1 MRRVKEAFLHRLTYF
16 LAVPAFL
23 WEIIFLCVP
32 FLFVMSASV
41 YLQGHGF
48 SFAAYKLVL
57 TGAHIRIII
66 RSLLLALFN
75 AFCCLVVAYP
85 VAYFIAFRARAW
97 KNALVLLLTLPF
109 WVNFLVHVYAWF
121 FILERNGIFNKIL
134 LALGI
139 ISEPLH
145 MMNTLFAVALV
156 MFQVYLPFMLLPLYL
171 FCEKFDTRLL
181 EASLDLGASWRQTF
195 WRVLVPLTL
204 AGAQL
209 GFFMVLGMSFGDY
222 VTPQLMSGG
231 KTLFVGTVISDY
243 FVINRSFSIGSAFTC
258 LSAFILISLMAVC
271 LGAFKAVARG
281 AKR

>member
-1 MRRVKEAFLHRLTYF
+1 MRRIKQAFLYRLTYF
-16 LAVPAFL
+16 LATPAFL
-23 WEIIFLCVP
+23 WEIVFLCIP
-32 FLFVMSASV
+32 FLFIMSASV
-41 YLQGHGF
+41 YLQGRGF
-48 SFAAYKLVL
+48 SLAAYKLIL
-57 TGAHIRIII
+57 TGAHMRIIV
-66 RSLLLALFN
+66 RSLVLALFT

-85 VAYFIAFRARAW
+85 VAYFIAFRARSW

-145 MMNTLFAVALV
+145 MMNTLFAVAIV
-156 MFQVYLPFMLLPLYL
+156 MFQVYLPFMILPVYL
-171 FCEKFDTRLL
+171 FFEKFDTRLL

-195 WRVLVPLTL
+195 WRVLVPLTM

-209 GFFMVLGMSFGDY
+209 GFFLVLGMSFGDY

-243 FVINRSFSIGSAFTC
+243 FIINRSFSLGSAFTC
-258 LSAFILISLMAVC
+258 ISAVVLIGLMAISLG
-271 LGAFKAVARG
+271 LFKLVAKG
-281 AKR
+281 AK